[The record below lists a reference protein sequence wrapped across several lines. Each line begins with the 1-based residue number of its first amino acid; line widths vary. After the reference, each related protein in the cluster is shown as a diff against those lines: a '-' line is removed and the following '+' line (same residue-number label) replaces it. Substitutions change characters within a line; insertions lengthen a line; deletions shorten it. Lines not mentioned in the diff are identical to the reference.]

1 MPVRRRSGRHAAS
14 RAATWLRRPTGR
26 LTVVGVL
33 TLGVVVTVTP
43 ANGAA
48 TDIAS
53 HVANAFR
60 GIVSNSQT
68 AQPFPG
74 TPAVGALFTSAQ
86 GKLGSHFCTASV
98 VHSPQG
104 NLGITAAHCVTGLSG
119 TIAFVPGYR
128 SGTKPYGV
136 WTVSKIYVDH
146 AWSSGS
152 SQNDDVA
159 FIRLTPQSGS
169 GGPIENVTGAESLPP
184 KSAAKSATKEMVEV
198 IGYPDGSDVP
208 VACRNW
214 TSQPMSGQLEF
225 DCGGYTDGT
234 SGGPFLADV
243 TPGTGQGMV
252 IGVIGGYDQGGFTPD
267 VSYSSQFSDT
277 IASLYATAINGN

>member
-1 MPVRRRSGRHAAS
+1 MPVGRRARRQRGRHAGG
-14 RAATWLRRPTGR
+14 RAAAWLTRPSGR
-26 LTVVGVL
+26 LTVLGVL
-33 TLGVVVTVTP
+33 TCGVVVTVTP

-53 HVANAFR
+53 HVASAFR
-60 GIVSNSQT
+60 GFVANSRT
-68 AQPFPG
+68 AQAISG

-104 NLGITAAHCVTGLSG
+104 NLAITAAHCVTGLSG

-128 SGTKPYGV
+128 SGSEPYGV
-136 WTVSKIYVDH
+136 WTVSKVYVDQ

-159 FIRLTPQSGS
+159 FIKLTPQSAA
-169 GGPIENVTGAESLPP
+169 GGPIEDVTGAETL
-184 KSAAKSATKEMVEV
+184 ATKTPAKQMVEV
-198 IGYPDGSDVP
+198 VGYPDGSDVP
-208 VACRNW
+208 IACRDW
-214 TSQPMSGQLEF
+214 TSQPMPGQLEF

-243 TPGTGQGMV
+243 NPGTGQGAV
-252 IGVIGGYDQGGFTPD
+252 IGVIGGYEQGGATPD
-267 VSYSSQFSDT
+267 VSYSSGFGDNV
-277 IASLYATAINGN
+277 ASLYATAIADG